1 MFVGPH
7 IHVDCIVKNIKG
19 LTDTHIV
26 QDLLEDLARNTDM
39 VLAFPPIACDFPFAQ
54 SELENFVKELE
65 DDGVSATALKKMKAL
80 LKRRQEEDS
89 GVTAISVWT
98 TSHCAIHTWPESNYF
113 ALDAF
118 SCKKF
123 NPNDILDVLKLYFD
137 IEVMHVNLMERFKNR
152 TPVMLFEGSLTTEDN
167 IPQAIVDGMLDAEE

>member
-7 IHVDCIVKNIKG
+7 LHVDCVVKNIKG

-65 DDGVSATALKKMKAL
+65 KDGVSAAAMNKMKAL
-80 LKRRQEEDS
+80 LRRRQEEDS
-89 GVTAISVWT
+89 GVTALSVWT

-118 SCKKF
+118 SCKRF
-123 NPNDILDVLKLYFD
+123 DPNDIIDVLRLYFD
-137 IEVMHVNLMERFKNR
+137 IEVMHVCLMERFKNKI
-152 TPVMLFEGSLTTEDN
+152 PVTIFTGSLTDSEL
-167 IPQAIVDGMLDAEE
+167 IPEKIVTAMLEVEG